1 MGRRSLVALVPL
13 LIALPARAEGDSA
26 FRLEYDPPPGC
37 PDGGW
42 LRTAVEGRLSRARL
56 AETSELARTFRVT
69 VSEREGRS
77 TAKLAFKDADGQAA
91 TREVDAGSCE
101 QALEAIA
108 VVSAIAMDARA
119 EREQTAAA
127 ASPVTTVEPS
137 RPSQEAT
144 LASPTPTAPR
154 RERRSPRH
162 RFGVEG
168 GVEHG
173 YAPTLAPFAALLT
186 DLDVRVLSF
195 RGALAY
201 SDSGPVEADS
211 GSARY
216 RKLTVREE
224 VCPAAWAPKPALGLR
239 PCALVEGGI
248 VRAEGLESARIVEPR
263 STTVPWLSAGA
274 VGRVEL
280 TPHPGLRFELAAG
293 LRLPAFRH
301 EFVLENPDASV
312 HRVPA
317 VTYTISLSV
326 LLQTL

>member
-1 MGRRSLVALVPL
+1 MGRLSWVALVPFL
-13 LIALPARAEGDSA
+13 LALPARAEGDST
-26 FRLEYDPPPGC
+26 FRLEYDPPRGC
-37 PDGGW
+37 PDASW

-56 AETSELARTFRVT
+56 AETGELARTFRVT
-69 VSEREGRS
+69 IGEHAGRS
-77 TAKLAFKDADGQAA
+77 TAKLAFTDADGQEAM
-91 TREVDAGSCE
+91 REVDAESCE

-119 EREQTAAA
+119 EREQAAAA
-127 ASPVTTVEPS
+127 ASPVATAEPS
-137 RPSQEAT
+137 RPSEGVT
-144 LASPTPTAPR
+144 LASPAPTAPR
-154 RERRSPRH
+154 QERRSPRH

-216 RKLTVREE
+216 RKITVREE
-224 VCPAAWAPKPALGLR
+224 VCPAAWAPTPALGLR

-248 VRAEGLESARIVEPR
+248 VHAAGLESPRIVEPR

-280 TPHPGLRFELAAG
+280 TPLPSLRFELAAG
-293 LRLPAFRH
+293 LRFPAIRH

-317 VTYTISLSV
+317 VTTTASLSV
-326 LLQTL
+326 LVQTL